1 MWVTGKANK
10 GKISFKVEQRRNHC
24 NLLKLIEKEYSCPVG
39 IDLQVGLSKF
49 NSASSNLCTQDL
61 SPGDGQVRVIMFF
74 LGS

>member
-24 NLLKLIEKEYSCPVG
+24 NLLKLMEKEYSSPVG

-61 SPGDGQVRVIMFF
+61 SPGDGQVRDIMFY
-74 LGS
+74 

>member
-24 NLLKLIEKEYSCPVG
+24 NLLKLMEKEYSCPVG

-49 NSASSNLCTQDL
+49 NSASSNLCMQDL
-61 SPGDGQVRVIMFF
+61 SPGDGQVRDIMFY
-74 LGS
+74 

>member
-10 GKISFKVEQRRNHC
+10 EKISFKVEQLRSHND
-24 NLLKLIEKEYSCPVG
+24 LLKLMEKEYSCPVG

-61 SPGDGQVRVIMFF
+61 SPGDGQVRDIM
-74 LGS
+74 SY